1 MGKIFKHKDGRY
13 KTTVFVPDPQNPYG
27 PKKPKTLYD
36 WDRQRLKI
44 RVNEIENRV
53 YKRTYAD
60 AGSLTVGEYLEDYY
74 VSFAASWEGTTQELY
89 QMYIDV
95 HFKPKIGLIKLNDLL
110 PIHIQNFYNE
120 KMQDEYDGDGKL
132 VRKKLSANT
141 IHKLNSFLNQ
151 AFEFAVQNYLLYQNP
166 CKAIKLPEKT
176 EYIPTVYTEEMMG
189 RLLDA
194 VKGTYDEVYIVLAA
208 FSGLRRGEVLGL
220 RWRDVDFENRTISI
234 NRTKVHFLTT
244 REKNPK
250 SKKSKRKFIAA
261 SIVFDIL
268 KQYRNSLKVVGEFVC
283 DKYTPQ
289 SHSDHFRNLLDKL
302 GLPHIRFHDLRH
314 YAGTMMTKYGVPD
327 PVIQQILG
335 HSNLKT
341 TRIYQHVLEDMQ
353 SLAADALEQSYR
365 KSQIKNT

>member
-1 MGKIFKHKDGRY
+1 MPDIFKRKDGRY
-13 KTTVFVPDPQNPYG
+13 MAWVWVPDPKNPYG
-27 PKKPKTLYD
+27 PKIKKPVYD
-36 WDRQRLKI
+36 RDRQKLKI
-44 RVNEIENRV
+44 KINEIENRV

-60 AGSLTVGEYLEDYY
+60 AGDLCVGAYLWDYY
-74 VSFAASWEGTTQELY
+74 KANTASWEVTTQELY
-89 QMYIDV
+89 AMYIEV
-95 HFKPKIGLIKLNDLL
+95 HFNPKIGFIKMNGLL

-120 KMQDEYDGDGKL
+120 KMQDEYDEDGKL

-220 RWRDVDFENRTISI
+220 RWRDVDFEKKTISI
-234 NRTKVHFLTT
+234 NRTKVHFMST

-250 SKKSKRKFIAA
+250 SKKSKRTFIA
-261 SIVFDIL
+261 SSFVVDIL
-268 KQYRNSLKVVGEFVC
+268 KRYRNSLKVISEFVC

-289 SHSDHFRNLLDKL
+289 SHSDHFSNLLDKL

-327 PVIQQILG
+327 PVIQQVLG
-335 HSNLKT
+335 HSDTKT
-341 TRIYQHVLEDMQ
+341 TRIYQHVLDDMQ
-353 SLAADALEQSYR
+353 KLAADALDRSYR
-365 KSQIKNT
+365 KAKQS